1 MSRSLLGKRE
11 LSQYL
16 FIAKLICKERIA
28 GLNDS
33 EKKRLDSWRNESGK
47 RERVFLDLQRI
58 STEELEKRYD
68 KVDVDLKWESFK
80 KRQQQRKRNIRMG
93 VAVAASICLLI
104 TSGLW
109 LWLGTL
115 GEERVVLAEQGRQN
129 NVCLV
134 LSTGEMVDISNVGQE
149 EVKLDKGTKLYEGN
163 RLEYVRPDSLHKKE
177 LEFNQLIIP
186 KGTFYHLVL
195 SDGTKVWLNADS
207 KIKYPVSFGQD
218 KREVSLRGEGYF
230 EVAKDSTRPF
240 IVSTDKMDVR
250 ALGTT
255 FDVNTYEDEGKSF
268 VVLVEGLVEV
278 SAGKGES
285 RIITPGYMA
294 EVNMHDVQAKIQIS
308 KCDPEHY
315 IAWKNGNFS
324 FRNAS
329 LTEIL
334 KRVSRY
340 YDVTVIREQ
349 VFEEEYYTGDV
360 SSDVSLESLLAVIES
375 STSVSF
381 KVERKIVYVHKKR
394 E

>member
-1 MSRSLLGKRE
+1 MKE
-11 LSQYL
+11 IIQYL

-28 GLNDS
+28 GLDNS
-33 EKKRLDSWRNESGK
+33 EKRQLDSWRSESK
-47 RERVFLDLQRI
+47 EKEHVFLNLQRI

-68 KVDVDLKWESFK
+68 GVDVDLKWKSFK
-80 KRQQQRKRNIRMG
+80 KRQQQRKRNIRVG
-93 VAVAASICLLI
+93 VAVVASICLLI
-104 TSGLW
+104 TSALW

-115 GEERVVLAEQGRQN
+115 GEERVVLAEQGQQN

-134 LSTGEMVDISNVGQE
+134 LSTGEVVDISNVGQD

-163 RLEYVRPDSLHKKE
+163 RLEYVQPDSLHKKE

-230 EVAKDSTRPF
+230 EVAKDSARPF
-240 IVSTDKMDVR
+240 IMSTDKMDVKV
-250 ALGTT
+250 LGTT

-285 RIITPGYMA
+285 QIITPGYMA
-294 EVNMHDVQAKIQIS
+294 EVDMHDVQAKIHVS
-308 KCDPEHY
+308 KCDTEHY
-315 IAWKNGNFS
+315 IAWKSGNFS

-381 KVERKIVYVHKKR
+381 KVERKIVYVQKKR
-394 E
+394 D

>member
-1 MSRSLLGKRE
+1 MKE
-11 LSQYL
+11 ISQYL
-16 FIAKLICKERIA
+16 FIAKLICKERIT
-28 GLNDS
+28 GLDDS
-33 EKKRLDSWRNESGK
+33 ERRQLDSWRNESKEG
-47 RERVFLDLQRI
+47 ERIFLNLQRI

-68 KVDVDLKWESFK
+68 EVDVDMKWKDFK
-80 KRQQQRKRNIRMG
+80 KRQQQGRRNIREG
-93 VAVAASICLLI
+93 VTVAASICLLI

-109 LWLGTL
+109 LWLG
-115 GEERVVLAEQGRQN
+115 GAREERVVLAEQGRKN

-134 LSTGEMVDISNVGQE
+134 LSTGEVVDISNVEQD
-149 EVKLDKGTKLYEGN
+149 EVKLDKGTKLYSGN
-163 RLEYVRPDSLHKKE
+163 RLEYVRLDSLHKKE

-207 KIKYPVSFGQD
+207 KIKYPVSFGKD
-218 KREVSLRGEGYF
+218 KREVSLHGEGYF

-240 IVSTDKMDVR
+240 IVSTEKMDVKV
-250 ALGTT
+250 LGTT

-285 RIITPGYMA
+285 RIITPGHMA
-294 EVNMHDVQAKIQIS
+294 EVNMYDTQAKIQIS
-308 KCDPEHY
+308 KCDAEHY

-381 KVERKIVYVHKKR
+381 KVERKIVYVQKKR
-394 E
+394 D

>member
-1 MSRSLLGKRE
+1 MKE
-11 LSQYL
+11 IIQYL

-28 GLNDS
+28 GLDDS
-33 EKKRLDSWRNESGK
+33 EKRQLDSWRSESK
-47 RERVFLDLQRI
+47 EKEHVFLNLQRI

-68 KVDVDLKWESFK
+68 GVDVDLKWESFK
-80 KRQQQRKRNIRMG
+80 KRQQQRKRNIRVG
-93 VAVAASICLLI
+93 VAVAASVCLLI
-104 TSGLW
+104 TSVLW

-115 GEERVVLAEQGRQN
+115 GEERVVLAEQGQQN

-134 LSTGEMVDISNVGQE
+134 LSTGEVVDISNVGQD

-163 RLEYVRPDSLHKKE
+163 RLEYVQPDSLHKKE

-230 EVAKDSTRPF
+230 EVAKDSSRPF
-240 IVSTDKMDVR
+240 IVSTDKMDVKV
-250 ALGTT
+250 LGTT

-294 EVNMHDVQAKIQIS
+294 EVNMHDVQAKIHVS
-308 KCDPEHY
+308 KCDTEHY

-334 KRVSRY
+334 RRVSRY

-394 E
+394 D

>member
-1 MSRSLLGKRE
+1 MKE
-11 LSQYL
+11 IIQYL

-28 GLNDS
+28 GLDNS
-33 EKKRLDSWRNESGK
+33 EKRQLDSWRSESK
-47 RERVFLDLQRI
+47 EKEHVFLNLQRI

-68 KVDVDLKWESFK
+68 GVDVDLKWKSFK
-80 KRQQQRKRNIRMG
+80 KRQQQRKRNIRVG
-93 VAVAASICLLI
+93 VAVVASICLLI
-104 TSGLW
+104 TSALW

-115 GEERVVLAEQGRQN
+115 GEERVVLAEQGQQN

-134 LSTGEMVDISNVGQE
+134 LSTGEVVDISNVGQD

-163 RLEYVRPDSLHKKE
+163 RLEYVQPDSLHKKE

-230 EVAKDSTRPF
+230 EVAKDSARPF
-240 IVSTDKMDVR
+240 IMSTDKMDVKV
-250 ALGTT
+250 LGTT

-294 EVNMHDVQAKIQIS
+294 EVDMHDVQAKIHVS
-308 KCDPEHY
+308 KCDTEHY
-315 IAWKNGNFS
+315 IAWKSGNFS

-381 KVERKIVYVHKKR
+381 KVERKIVYVQKR
-394 E
+394 LG

>member
-1 MSRSLLGKRE
+1 MKE
-11 LSQYL
+11 IIQYL

-28 GLNDS
+28 GLDNS
-33 EKKRLDSWRNESGK
+33 EKRQLDSWRSESK
-47 RERVFLDLQRI
+47 EKEHVFLNLQRI

-68 KVDVDLKWESFK
+68 GVDVDLKWKSFK
-80 KRQQQRKRNIRMG
+80 KRQQQRKRNIRVG
-93 VAVAASICLLI
+93 VAVVASICLLI
-104 TSGLW
+104 TSALW

-115 GEERVVLAEQGRQN
+115 GEERVVLAEQGQQN

-134 LSTGEMVDISNVGQE
+134 LSTGEVVDISNVGQD

-163 RLEYVRPDSLHKKE
+163 RLEYVQPDSLHKKE

-240 IVSTDKMDVR
+240 IVSTDKMDVKV
-250 ALGTT
+250 LGTT

-294 EVNMHDVQAKIQIS
+294 EVDMHDVQAKIHVS
-308 KCDPEHY
+308 KCDTEHY
-315 IAWKNGNFS
+315 IAWKSGNFS

-381 KVERKIVYVHKKR
+381 KVERKIVYVQKKR
-394 E
+394 D

>member
-1 MSRSLLGKRE
+1 MKE
-11 LSQYL
+11 IIQYL

-28 GLNDS
+28 GLDDS
-33 EKKRLDSWRNESGK
+33 EKRQLDSWRSESKENEH
-47 RERVFLDLQRI
+47 VFLNLQRI
-58 STEELEKRYD
+58 SSEELEKRYD
-68 KVDVDLKWESFK
+68 GVDVDLKWKSFK
-80 KRQQQRKRNIRMG
+80 KRQQQRKRNIKVG

-104 TSGLW
+104 TSALW
-109 LWLGTL
+109 LWLGSL
-115 GEERVVLAEQGRQN
+115 GEERVVLAEQGQQN
-129 NVCLV
+129 SVCLV
-134 LSTGEMVDISNVGQE
+134 LSTGEVVDISNVGQD

-163 RLEYVRPDSLHKKE
+163 RLEYVQPDSLHKKE

-230 EVAKDSTRPF
+230 EVAKDSARPF
-240 IVSTDKMDVR
+240 IMSTDKMDVKV
-250 ALGTT
+250 LGTT

-294 EVNMHDVQAKIQIS
+294 EVDMHDVQAKIHVS
-308 KCDPEHY
+308 KCDTEHY
-315 IAWKNGNFS
+315 IAWKSGNFS

-381 KVERKIVYVHKKR
+381 KVERKIVYVQKKR
-394 E
+394 D

>member
-1 MSRSLLGKRE
+1 MKE
-11 LSQYL
+11 ISQYL
-16 FIAKLICKERIA
+16 FIAKLICKERIT
-28 GLNDS
+28 GLDDS
-33 EKKRLDSWRNESGK
+33 ERRQLDSWKNESKEG
-47 RERVFLDLQRI
+47 ERVFLNLKRI

-68 KVDVDLKWESFK
+68 EVDVDMKWEDFK
-80 KRQQQRKRNIRMG
+80 KRQQQGKRNIRVG
-93 VAVAASICLLI
+93 VIVAASICLLI
-104 TSGLW
+104 ISGLW
-109 LWLGTL
+109 LWLG
-115 GEERVVLAEQGRQN
+115 GAKEERIVLAKQGRQN

-134 LSTGEMVDISNVGQE
+134 LSTGEVVDISNVEQD
-149 EVKLDKGTKLYEGN
+149 EVKLDKGTKLYSGN

-207 KIKYPVSFGQD
+207 KIKYPVSFGKD
-218 KREVSLRGEGYF
+218 KREVSLHGEGYF

-240 IVSTDKMDVR
+240 IVSTDKMDVKV
-250 ALGTT
+250 LGTT

-285 RIITPGYMA
+285 RIITPGHMA
-294 EVNMHDVQAKIQIS
+294 EVNMYDVQAKIRVS
-308 KCDPEHY
+308 RCDTEHY
-315 IAWKNGNFS
+315 VAWKNGNFS
-324 FRNAS
+324 FRHAS

-381 KVERKIVYVHKKR
+381 KVERKIVYVQKKR
-394 E
+394 D

>member
-1 MSRSLLGKRE
+1 MKE
-11 LSQYL
+11 ISQYL

-28 GLNDS
+28 GLDNS
-33 EKKRLDSWRNESGK
+33 EKRQLDSWRSESK
-47 RERVFLDLQRI
+47 EKEHVFLNLQRI

-68 KVDVDLKWESFK
+68 GVDVDLKWKSFK
-80 KRQQQRKRNIRMG
+80 KRQQQRKRNIRVG
-93 VAVAASICLLI
+93 VAVVASICLLI
-104 TSGLW
+104 TSALW

-115 GEERVVLAEQGRQN
+115 GEERVVLAEQGQQN

-134 LSTGEMVDISNVGQE
+134 LSTGEVVDISNVGQD

-163 RLEYVRPDSLHKKE
+163 RLEYVQPDSLHKKE

-230 EVAKDSTRPF
+230 EVAKDSARPF
-240 IVSTDKMDVR
+240 IMSTDKMDVKV
-250 ALGTT
+250 LGTT

-294 EVNMHDVQAKIQIS
+294 EVDMHDVQAKIHVS
-308 KCDPEHY
+308 KCDTEHY
-315 IAWKNGNFS
+315 IAWKSGNFS

-381 KVERKIVYVHKKR
+381 KVERKIVYVQKKR
-394 E
+394 D

>member
-1 MSRSLLGKRE
+1 MKE
-11 LSQYL
+11 IIQYL

-28 GLNDS
+28 GLDDS
-33 EKKRLDSWRNESGK
+33 EKRQLDSWRSESK
-47 RERVFLDLQRI
+47 EKEHVFLNLQRI

-68 KVDVDLKWESFK
+68 GVDVDLKWKSFK
-80 KRQQQRKRNIRMG
+80 KRQQQRKRNIRVG
-93 VAVAASICLLI
+93 VAVAASVCLLI
-104 TSGLW
+104 TSVLW

-115 GEERVVLAEQGRQN
+115 GEERVVLAEQGQQN

-134 LSTGEMVDISNVGQE
+134 LSTGEVVDISNVGQD

-163 RLEYVRPDSLHKKE
+163 RLEYVQPDSLHKKE

-230 EVAKDSTRPF
+230 EVAKDSSRPF
-240 IVSTDKMDVR
+240 IVSTEKMDVKV
-250 ALGTT
+250 LGTT

-285 RIITPGYMA
+285 RIITPGHMA
-294 EVNMHDVQAKIQIS
+294 EVNMYDTQAKIQIS
-308 KCDPEHY
+308 KCDAEHY

-381 KVERKIVYVHKKR
+381 KVERKIVYVQKKR
-394 E
+394 D

>member
-1 MSRSLLGKRE
+1 ME
-11 LSQYL
+11 EISQYL
-16 FIAKLICKERIA
+16 FRAKLICKERIT
-28 GLNDS
+28 GLDDS
-33 EKKRLDSWRNESGK
+33 ERRQLDLWRNESKEG
-47 RERVFLDLQRI
+47 ERVFFNLQRI

-68 KVDVDLKWESFK
+68 EVDVDMKWKDFK
-80 KRQQQRKRNIRMG
+80 KRQQQGRRNIRVG
-93 VAVAASICLLI
+93 VTVAASICLLI

-109 LWLGTL
+109 LWLG
-115 GEERVVLAEQGRQN
+115 GAKEEGVVLAEQGRQN

-134 LSTGEMVDISNVGQE
+134 LSTGEVVDISNAEQD
-149 EVKLDKGTKLYEGN
+149 EVKLDKGTKLYSGN

-207 KIKYPVSFGQD
+207 KIKYPVSFGKD
-218 KREVSLRGEGYF
+218 KREVSLHGEGYF

-240 IVSTDKMDVR
+240 IVSTDKMDVKV
-250 ALGTT
+250 LGTT

-285 RIITPGYMA
+285 RIITPGYIA
-294 EVNMHDVQAKIQIS
+294 EVNMHDVQAKIQVS
-308 KCDPEHY
+308 KCDTEHY
-315 IAWKNGNFS
+315 VAWKNGNFS

-394 E
+394 D

>member
-1 MSRSLLGKRE
+1 MKE
-11 LSQYL
+11 IIQYL

-28 GLNDS
+28 GLDNS
-33 EKKRLDSWRNESGK
+33 EKRQLDSWRSESK
-47 RERVFLDLQRI
+47 EKEHVFLNLQRI

-68 KVDVDLKWESFK
+68 GVDVDLKWKSFK
-80 KRQQQRKRNIRMG
+80 KRQQQRKRNIRVG
-93 VAVAASICLLI
+93 VAVVASICLLI
-104 TSGLW
+104 TSALW

-115 GEERVVLAEQGRQN
+115 GEERVVLAEQGQQN

-134 LSTGEMVDISNVGQE
+134 LSTGEVVDISNVGQD

-163 RLEYVRPDSLHKKE
+163 RLEYVQPDSLHKKE

-230 EVAKDSTRPF
+230 EVAKDSARPF
-240 IVSTDKMDVR
+240 IMSTDKMDVKV
-250 ALGTT
+250 LGTT

-294 EVNMHDVQAKIQIS
+294 EVDMHDVQAKIHVS
-308 KCDPEHY
+308 KCDTEHY
-315 IAWKNGNFS
+315 IAWKSGNFS

-349 VFEEEYYTGDV
+349 VIEEEYYTGDV

-381 KVERKIVYVHKKR
+381 KVERKIVYVQKKR
-394 E
+394 D

>member
-1 MSRSLLGKRE
+1 MKE
-11 LSQYL
+11 IIQYL

-28 GLNDS
+28 GLDGS
-33 EKKRLDSWRNESGK
+33 EKRQLDSWRSESK
-47 RERVFLDLQRI
+47 EKEHVFLNLQRI

-68 KVDVDLKWESFK
+68 GVDVDLKWKSFK
-80 KRQQQRKRNIRMG
+80 KRQQQRKRNIRVG
-93 VAVAASICLLI
+93 VAVAASVCLLI
-104 TSGLW
+104 TSVLW

-115 GEERVVLAEQGRQN
+115 GEERVVLAEQGQQN

-134 LSTGEMVDISNVGQE
+134 LSTGEVVDISNVGQD

-163 RLEYVRPDSLHKKE
+163 RLEYVQPDSLHKKE

-230 EVAKDSTRPF
+230 EVAKDSSRPF
-240 IVSTDKMDVR
+240 IVSTDKMDVKV
-250 ALGTT
+250 LGTT

-294 EVNMHDVQAKIQIS
+294 EVNMHDVQAKIHVS
-308 KCDPEHY
+308 KCDTEHY
-315 IAWKNGNFS
+315 IAWKSGNFS

-381 KVERKIVYVHKKR
+381 KVERKIVYVQKKR
-394 E
+394 D

>member
-1 MSRSLLGKRE
+1 MKE
-11 LSQYL
+11 ISQYL

-250 ALGTT
+250 VLGTT

-308 KCDPEHY
+308 KCDPERY

-394 E
+394 D

>member
-1 MSRSLLGKRE
+1 
-11 LSQYL
+11 
-16 FIAKLICKERIA
+16 
-28 GLNDS
+28 
-33 EKKRLDSWRNESGK
+33 
-47 RERVFLDLQRI
+47 V
-58 STEELEKRYD
+58 
-68 KVDVDLKWESFK
+68 
-80 KRQQQRKRNIRMG
+80 
-93 VAVAASICLLI
+93 
-104 TSGLW
+104 
-109 LWLGTL
+109 
-115 GEERVVLAEQGRQN
+115 
-129 NVCLV
+129 NV
-134 LSTGEMVDISNVGQE
+134 SNVGKD

-163 RLEYVRPDSLHKKE
+163 RLEYVRTDSLNKKE

-207 KIKYPVSFGQD
+207 KIKYPVVFGQD

-240 IVSTDKMDVR
+240 IVSTDKMDVKV
-250 ALGTT
+250 LGTT

-308 KCDPEHY
+308 KCDAEHY
-315 IAWKNGNFS
+315 IAWKSGNFS

-340 YDVTVIREQ
+340 YDVTVIRE
-349 VFEEEYYTGDV
+349 EEYYTGDV
-360 SSDVSLESLLAVIES
+360 SSDVPLESLLAVIES

-381 KVERKIVYVHKKR
+381 KVERKIVYVQKKR
-394 E
+394 D

>member
-1 MSRSLLGKRE
+1 MKE
-11 LSQYL
+11 IIQYL

-28 GLNDS
+28 GLDDS
-33 EKKRLDSWRNESGK
+33 EKRQLDSWRSESK
-47 RERVFLDLQRI
+47 EKEHVFLNLQRI

-68 KVDVDLKWESFK
+68 GVDVDLKWKSFK
-80 KRQQQRKRNIRMG
+80 KRQQQRKRNIRVG
-93 VAVAASICLLI
+93 VAVAASVCLLI
-104 TSGLW
+104 TSVLW

-115 GEERVVLAEQGRQN
+115 GEERVVLAEQGQQN

-134 LSTGEMVDISNVGQE
+134 LSTGEVVDISNVGQD

-163 RLEYVRPDSLHKKE
+163 RLEYVQPDSLHKKE

-230 EVAKDSTRPF
+230 EVAKDSARPF
-240 IVSTDKMDVR
+240 IVSTDKMDVKV
-250 ALGTT
+250 LGTT

-294 EVNMHDVQAKIQIS
+294 EVNMHDVQAKIHVS
-308 KCDPEHY
+308 KCDTEHY
-315 IAWKNGNFS
+315 IAWKSGNFS

-381 KVERKIVYVHKKR
+381 KVERKIVYVQKKR
-394 E
+394 D

>member
-1 MSRSLLGKRE
+1 MKE
-11 LSQYL
+11 ISQYL

-218 KREVSLRGEGYF
+218 KREVSLRGEG
-230 EVAKDSTRPF
+230 
-240 IVSTDKMDVR
+240 
-250 ALGTT
+250 
-255 FDVNTYEDEGKSF
+255 
-268 VVLVEGLVEV
+268 
-278 SAGKGES
+278 
-285 RIITPGYMA
+285 
-294 EVNMHDVQAKIQIS
+294 
-308 KCDPEHY
+308 
-315 IAWKNGNFS
+315 
-324 FRNAS
+324 
-329 LTEIL
+329 
-334 KRVSRY
+334 
-340 YDVTVIREQ
+340 
-349 VFEEEYYTGDV
+349 
-360 SSDVSLESLLAVIES
+360 
-375 STSVSF
+375 
-381 KVERKIVYVHKKR
+381 
-394 E
+394 

>member
-1 MSRSLLGKRE
+1 MKE
-11 LSQYL
+11 ISQYL
-16 FIAKLICKERIA
+16 FIAKLICKERIT
-28 GLNDS
+28 GLDDS
-33 EKKRLDSWRNESGK
+33 ERRQLDSWRNESKEG
-47 RERVFLDLQRI
+47 ERIFLNLQRI

-68 KVDVDLKWESFK
+68 EVDVDMKWKDFK
-80 KRQQQRKRNIRMG
+80 KRQQQGRRNIRVG
-93 VAVAASICLLI
+93 VTVAASICLLM

-109 LWLGTL
+109 LWLG
-115 GEERVVLAEQGRQN
+115 GAREERVVLAEQGRKN

-134 LSTGEMVDISNVGQE
+134 LSTGEVVDISNVEQD
-149 EVKLDKGTKLYEGN
+149 EVKLDKGTKLYSGN
-163 RLEYVRPDSLHKKE
+163 RLEYVRLDSLHKKE

-207 KIKYPVSFGQD
+207 KIKYPVSFGKD
-218 KREVSLRGEGYF
+218 KREVSLHGEGYF

-240 IVSTDKMDVR
+240 IVSTDKMDVKV
-250 ALGTT
+250 LGTT

-285 RIITPGYMA
+285 RIITPGHMA
-294 EVNMHDVQAKIQIS
+294 EVNMYDVQAKIQVS
-308 KCDPEHY
+308 KCDTEHY
-315 IAWKNGNFS
+315 VAWKNGNFS

-381 KVERKIVYVHKKR
+381 KVERKIVYVQKKR
-394 E
+394 D

>member
-1 MSRSLLGKRE
+1 MKQI
-11 LSQYL
+11 SQYL
-16 FIAKLICKERIA
+16 FIAKLICKERIT
-28 GLNDS
+28 GLDDS
-33 EKKRLDSWRNESGK
+33 ERRQLDSWKNESKEG
-47 RERVFLDLQRI
+47 ERVFLNLKRI

-68 KVDVDLKWESFK
+68 EVDVDMKWEDFK
-80 KRQQQRKRNIRMG
+80 KRQQQGKRNIRVG
-93 VAVAASICLLI
+93 VTVAASICLLI
-104 TSGLW
+104 ISGLW
-109 LWLGTL
+109 LWLG
-115 GEERVVLAEQGRQN
+115 GAKEERIVLAEQGRQN

-134 LSTGEMVDISNVGQE
+134 LSTGEVVDISNVEQD
-149 EVKLDKGTKLYEGN
+149 EVKLDKGTKLYSGN

-207 KIKYPVSFGQD
+207 KIKYPVSFGKD
-218 KREVSLRGEGYF
+218 KREVSLHGEGYF

-240 IVSTDKMDVR
+240 IVSTDKMDVKV
-250 ALGTT
+250 LGTT

-285 RIITPGYMA
+285 RIITPGHMA
-294 EVNMHDVQAKIQIS
+294 EVNMYDVQAKIRVS
-308 KCDPEHY
+308 RCDTEHY
-315 IAWKNGNFS
+315 VAWKNGNFS
-324 FRNAS
+324 FRHAS

-381 KVERKIVYVHKKR
+381 KVERKIVYVQKKR
-394 E
+394 D

>member
-1 MSRSLLGKRE
+1 MKE
-11 LSQYL
+11 IIQYL

-28 GLNDS
+28 GLDNS
-33 EKKRLDSWRNESGK
+33 EKRQLDSWRSESK
-47 RERVFLDLQRI
+47 EKEHVFLNLQRI

-68 KVDVDLKWESFK
+68 GVDVDLKWKSFK
-80 KRQQQRKRNIRMG
+80 KRQQQRKRNIRVG
-93 VAVAASICLLI
+93 VAVAASVCLLI
-104 TSGLW
+104 TSVLW

-115 GEERVVLAEQGRQN
+115 GEERVVLAEQGQQN

-134 LSTGEMVDISNVGQE
+134 LSTGEVVDISNVGQD

-163 RLEYVRPDSLHKKE
+163 RLEYVQPDSLHKKE

-230 EVAKDSTRPF
+230 EVAKDSARPF
-240 IVSTDKMDVR
+240 IVSTDKMDVKV
-250 ALGTT
+250 LGTT

-294 EVNMHDVQAKIQIS
+294 EVDMHDVQAKIHVS
-308 KCDPEHY
+308 KCDTEHY
-315 IAWKNGNFS
+315 IAWKSGNFS

-394 E
+394 D

>member
-1 MSRSLLGKRE
+1 MKE
-11 LSQYL
+11 ISQYL

-250 ALGTT
+250 VLGTT

-308 KCDPEHY
+308 KCDLEHY

-381 KVERKIVYVHKKR
+381 KVERKIVYVQKKR
-394 E
+394 D

>member
-1 MSRSLLGKRE
+1 MKE
-11 LSQYL
+11 IIQYL

-28 GLNDS
+28 GLDNS
-33 EKKRLDSWRNESGK
+33 EKRQLDSWRSESK
-47 RERVFLDLQRI
+47 EKEHVFLNLQRI

-68 KVDVDLKWESFK
+68 GVDVDLKWKSFK
-80 KRQQQRKRNIRMG
+80 KRQQQRKRNIRVG
-93 VAVAASICLLI
+93 VAVVASICLLI
-104 TSGLW
+104 TSALW

-115 GEERVVLAEQGRQN
+115 GEERVVLAEQGQQN

-134 LSTGEMVDISNVGQE
+134 LSTGEVVDISNVGQD

-163 RLEYVRPDSLHKKE
+163 RLEYVQPDSLHKKE

-230 EVAKDSTRPF
+230 EVAKDSARPF
-240 IVSTDKMDVR
+240 IMSTDKMDVKV
-250 ALGTT
+250 LGTT
-255 FDVNTYEDEGKSF
+255 FVVNTYEDEGKSF

-294 EVNMHDVQAKIQIS
+294 EVDMHDVQAKIHVS
-308 KCDPEHY
+308 KCDTEHY
-315 IAWKNGNFS
+315 IAWKSGNFS

-381 KVERKIVYVHKKR
+381 KVERKIVYVQKKR
-394 E
+394 D

>member
-1 MSRSLLGKRE
+1 MKE
-11 LSQYL
+11 IIQYL

-28 GLNDS
+28 GLDDS
-33 EKKRLDSWRNESGK
+33 EKRQLDSWRSESK
-47 RERVFLDLQRI
+47 EKEHVFLNLQRI

-68 KVDVDLKWESFK
+68 GVDVDLKWKSFK
-80 KRQQQRKRNIRMG
+80 KRQQQRKRNIRVG
-93 VAVAASICLLI
+93 VAVAASVCLLI
-104 TSGLW
+104 TSVLW

-115 GEERVVLAEQGRQN
+115 GEERVVLAEQGQQN

-134 LSTGEMVDISNVGQE
+134 LSTGEVVDISNVGQD

-163 RLEYVRPDSLHKKE
+163 RLEYVQPDSLHKKE

-230 EVAKDSTRPF
+230 EVAKDSSRPF
-240 IVSTDKMDVR
+240 IVSTEKMDVKV
-250 ALGTT
+250 LGTT

-294 EVNMHDVQAKIQIS
+294 EVNMHDVQAKIHVS
-308 KCDPEHY
+308 KCDTEHY
-315 IAWKNGNFS
+315 IAWKSGNFS

-381 KVERKIVYVHKKR
+381 KVERKIVYVQKKR
-394 E
+394 D

>member
-1 MSRSLLGKRE
+1 ME
-11 LSQYL
+11 EISQYL
-16 FIAKLICKERIA
+16 FIAKLICKERIT
-28 GLNDS
+28 GLDDS
-33 EKKRLDSWRNESGK
+33 ERRQLDSWRNESKEG
-47 RERVFLDLQRI
+47 ERIFLNLQKI

-68 KVDVDLKWESFK
+68 EVDVDMKWKDFK
-80 KRQQQRKRNIRMG
+80 KRQQQGRRNIRVG
-93 VAVAASICLLI
+93 VTVAASICLLI

-109 LWLGTL
+109 LWLG
-115 GEERVVLAEQGRQN
+115 GAREEGVVLAEQGRQN

-134 LSTGEMVDISNVGQE
+134 LSTGEVVDISNAEQD
-149 EVKLDKGTKLYEGN
+149 EVKLDKGTKLYSGN

-207 KIKYPVSFGQD
+207 KIKYPVSFGKD
-218 KREVSLRGEGYF
+218 KREVSLHGEGYF

-240 IVSTDKMDVR
+240 IVSTDKMDVKV
-250 ALGTT
+250 LGTT

-285 RIITPGYMA
+285 RIITPGHMV
-294 EVNMHDVQAKIQIS
+294 EVNMYDVQAKIQVS
-308 KCDPEHY
+308 KCDTEHY
-315 IAWKNGNFS
+315 VAWKNGNFS

-381 KVERKIVYVHKKR
+381 KVERKIVYVQKKR
-394 E
+394 D

>member
-1 MSRSLLGKRE
+1 MKE
-11 LSQYL
+11 IIQYL

-28 GLNDS
+28 GLDNS
-33 EKKRLDSWRNESGK
+33 EKRQLDSWRSESK
-47 RERVFLDLQRI
+47 EKEHVFLNLQRI

-68 KVDVDLKWESFK
+68 GVDVDLKWKSFK
-80 KRQQQRKRNIRMG
+80 KRQQQRKRNIRVG
-93 VAVAASICLLI
+93 VAVVASICLLI
-104 TSGLW
+104 TSALG

-115 GEERVVLAEQGRQN
+115 GEERVVLAEQGQQN

-134 LSTGEMVDISNVGQE
+134 LSTGEVVDISNVGQD

-163 RLEYVRPDSLHKKE
+163 RLEYVQPDSLHKKE

-230 EVAKDSTRPF
+230 EVAKDSARPF
-240 IVSTDKMDVR
+240 IMSTDKMDVKV
-250 ALGTT
+250 LGTT

-294 EVNMHDVQAKIQIS
+294 EVDMHDVQAKIHVS
-308 KCDPEHY
+308 KCDTEHY
-315 IAWKNGNFS
+315 IAWKSGNFS

-381 KVERKIVYVHKKR
+381 KVERKIVYVQKKR
-394 E
+394 D

>member
-1 MSRSLLGKRE
+1 MKE
-11 LSQYL
+11 IIQYL

-28 GLNDS
+28 GLDDS
-33 EKKRLDSWRNESGK
+33 EKRQLDSWRSESK
-47 RERVFLDLQRI
+47 EKEHVFLNLQRI

-68 KVDVDLKWESFK
+68 GVDVDLKWKSFK
-80 KRQQQRKRNIRMG
+80 KRQQQRKRNIRVG
-93 VAVAASICLLI
+93 VAVAASVCLLI
-104 TSGLW
+104 TSALW
-109 LWLGTL
+109 LWLGSL
-115 GEERVVLAEQGRQN
+115 GEERVVLAEQGQQN

-134 LSTGEMVDISNVGQE
+134 LSTGEVVDISNVGQD

-163 RLEYVRPDSLHKKE
+163 RLEYVQPDSLHKKE

-240 IVSTDKMDVR
+240 IVSTDKMDVKV
-250 ALGTT
+250 LGTT

-294 EVNMHDVQAKIQIS
+294 EVNMHDVQAKIHVS
-308 KCDPEHY
+308 KCDTEHY
-315 IAWKNGNFS
+315 IAWKSGNFS

-381 KVERKIVYVHKKR
+381 KVERKIVYVQKKR
-394 E
+394 D

>member
-1 MSRSLLGKRE
+1 M
-11 LSQYL
+11 
-16 FIAKLICKERIA
+16 
-28 GLNDS
+28 
-33 EKKRLDSWRNESGK
+33 
-47 RERVFLDLQRI
+47 
-58 STEELEKRYD
+58 
-68 KVDVDLKWESFK
+68 KWEDFK
-80 KRQQQRKRNIRMG
+80 KRQQQGRRNIRVG
-93 VAVAASICLLI
+93 VTVAASICLLM

-109 LWLGTL
+109 LWLG
-115 GEERVVLAEQGRQN
+115 GVREERVVLAEQGRQN

-134 LSTGEMVDISNVGQE
+134 LSTGEVVDISNAEQD
-149 EVKLDKGTKLYEGN
+149 EVKLDKGTKLYSGN

-207 KIKYPVSFGQD
+207 KIKYPVSFGKD
-218 KREVSLRGEGYF
+218 KREVSLHGEGYF

-240 IVSTDKMDVR
+240 IVSTDKMDVKV
-250 ALGTT
+250 LGTT

-285 RIITPGYMA
+285 RIITPGHMA
-294 EVNMHDVQAKIQIS
+294 EVNMYDVQAKIQVS
-308 KCDPEHY
+308 KCDTEHY
-315 IAWKNGNFS
+315 VAWKNGNFS

-381 KVERKIVYVHKKR
+381 KVERKIVYVQKKR
-394 E
+394 D

>member
-1 MSRSLLGKRE
+1 M
-11 LSQYL
+11 
-16 FIAKLICKERIA
+16 
-28 GLNDS
+28 
-33 EKKRLDSWRNESGK
+33 
-47 RERVFLDLQRI
+47 
-58 STEELEKRYD
+58 
-68 KVDVDLKWESFK
+68 DVDLKWESFK

-250 ALGTT
+250 VLGTT

-278 SAGKGES
+278 SAGKGN
-285 RIITPGYMA
+285 PG
-294 EVNMHDVQAKIQIS
+294 
-308 KCDPEHY
+308 
-315 IAWKNGNFS
+315 
-324 FRNAS
+324 S
-329 LTEIL
+329 LPRDIWQ
-334 KRVSRY
+334 R
-340 YDVTVIREQ
+340 
-349 VFEEEYYTGDV
+349 
-360 SSDVSLESLLAVIES
+360 
-375 STSVSF
+375 
-381 KVERKIVYVHKKR
+381 
-394 E
+394 

>member
-1 MSRSLLGKRE
+1 MKE
-11 LSQYL
+11 IIQYL

-28 GLNDS
+28 GLDDS
-33 EKKRLDSWRNESGK
+33 EKRQLDSWRSESKENEH
-47 RERVFLDLQRI
+47 VFLNLQRI
-58 STEELEKRYD
+58 SSEELEKRYD
-68 KVDVDLKWESFK
+68 GVDVDLKWKSFK
-80 KRQQQRKRNIRMG
+80 KRQQQRKRNIRVG

-104 TSGLW
+104 TSALW
-109 LWLGTL
+109 LWLGSL
-115 GEERVVLAEQGRQN
+115 GEERVVLAEQGQQN

-134 LSTGEMVDISNVGQE
+134 LSTGEVVDISNVGQD

-163 RLEYVRPDSLHKKE
+163 RLEYVQPDSLPKKE

-207 KIKYPVSFGQD
+207 KIRYPVSFGQD
-218 KREVSLRGEGYF
+218 RREVSLRGEGYF

-240 IVSTDKMDVR
+240 IVSTDKMDVKV
-250 ALGTT
+250 LGTT

-294 EVNMHDVQAKIQIS
+294 EVDMHDVQAKIHVS
-308 KCDPEHY
+308 KCDTEHY
-315 IAWKNGNFS
+315 IAWKSGNFS

-381 KVERKIVYVHKKR
+381 KVERKIVYVQKKR
-394 E
+394 D

>member
-1 MSRSLLGKRE
+1 MKE
-11 LSQYL
+11 ISQYL

-250 ALGTT
+250 VLGTT

-308 KCDPEHY
+308 KCDPEYY

-394 E
+394 D

>member
-1 MSRSLLGKRE
+1 MKE
-11 LSQYL
+11 IIQYL

-28 GLNDS
+28 GLDDS
-33 EKKRLDSWRNESGK
+33 EKRQLDSWRSESK
-47 RERVFLDLQRI
+47 EKEHVFLNLQRI
-58 STEELEKRYD
+58 SSEELEKRYD
-68 KVDVDLKWESFK
+68 GVDVDLKWKSFK
-80 KRQQQRKRNIRMG
+80 KRQQQRKRNIRVG

-104 TSGLW
+104 TSALW
-109 LWLGTL
+109 LWLGSL
-115 GEERVVLAEQGRQN
+115 GEERVVLAEQGQQN
-129 NVCLV
+129 SVCLV
-134 LSTGEMVDISNVGQE
+134 LSTGEVVDISNVGQD

-163 RLEYVRPDSLHKKE
+163 RLEYVQPDSLPKKE

-207 KIKYPVSFGQD
+207 KIRYPVSFGQD
-218 KREVSLRGEGYF
+218 RREVSLRGEGYF

-240 IVSTDKMDVR
+240 IVSTDKMDVKV
-250 ALGTT
+250 LGTT

-294 EVNMHDVQAKIQIS
+294 EVDMHDVQAKIHVS
-308 KCDPEHY
+308 KCDTEHY
-315 IAWKNGNFS
+315 IAWKSGNFS

-381 KVERKIVYVHKKR
+381 KVERKIVYVQKKR
-394 E
+394 D

>member
-1 MSRSLLGKRE
+1 MKE
-11 LSQYL
+11 ISQYL
-16 FIAKLICKERIA
+16 FIAKLICKERIT
-28 GLNDS
+28 GLDDS
-33 EKKRLDSWRNESGK
+33 ERRQLDSWKNESKEG
-47 RERVFLDLQRI
+47 ERVFLNLKRI

-68 KVDVDLKWESFK
+68 EVDVDMKWEDFK
-80 KRQQQRKRNIRMG
+80 KRQQQGRRNIRVG
-93 VAVAASICLLI
+93 VTVAASICLLI
-104 TSGLW
+104 ISGLW
-109 LWLGTL
+109 LWLG
-115 GEERVVLAEQGRQN
+115 GAKEERIVLAEQGRQN

-134 LSTGEMVDISNVGQE
+134 LSTGEVVDISNVEQD
-149 EVKLDKGTKLYEGN
+149 EVKLDKGTKLYSGN

-207 KIKYPVSFGQD
+207 KIKYPVSFGKD
-218 KREVSLRGEGYF
+218 KREVSLHGEGYF

-240 IVSTDKMDVR
+240 IVSTDKMDVKV
-250 ALGTT
+250 LGTT

-285 RIITPGYMA
+285 RIITPGHMA
-294 EVNMHDVQAKIQIS
+294 EVNMYDVQAKIRVS
-308 KCDPEHY
+308 RCDTEHY
-315 IAWKNGNFS
+315 VAWKNGNFS
-324 FRNAS
+324 FRHAS

-340 YDVTVIREQ
+340 YDVTVIREE

-360 SSDVSLESLLAVIES
+360 SSDVPLESLLAVIES

-381 KVERKIVYVHKKR
+381 KVERKIVYVQKKR
-394 E
+394 D